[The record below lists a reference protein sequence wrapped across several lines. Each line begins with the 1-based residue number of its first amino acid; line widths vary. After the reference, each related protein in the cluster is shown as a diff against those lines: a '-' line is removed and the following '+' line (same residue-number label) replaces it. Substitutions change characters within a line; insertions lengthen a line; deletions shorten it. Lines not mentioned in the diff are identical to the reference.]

1 MEHLI
6 HVYIELTDDKGHS
19 IGSIHGKFETKKEA
33 AAALREWVKLR
44 DSIAKTVAKLG
55 TPS

>member
-6 HVYIELTDDKGHS
+6 HAHIELTDGKGNS
-19 IGSIHGKFETKKEA
+19 IGSIHGKFESKKEA

-44 DSIAKTVAKLG
+44 DSIARTAIKLG